1 MARQS
6 PSRAIPNLL
15 GPRKDEVGRF
25 DNSSGCSPEK
35 GTGRVAM
42 NERQGKD
49 GGGETDLV
57 YQRITS
63 RSDEAIK
70 VALGLADEAD
80 KAAQKMVAECETLLE
95 AVRQGTEQIRS
106 ELREKM
112 VEFATVMHDY
122 SERIAAKNTAYVES
136 TRKTIDVISSHIE
149 TVRAAMKTVSPERG
163 PMAADD

>member
-1 MARQS
+1 
-6 PSRAIPNLL
+6 
-15 GPRKDEVGRF
+15 
-25 DNSSGCSPEK
+25 
-35 GTGRVAM
+35 M

-49 GGGETDLV
+49 GGGVTDML

-80 KAAQKMVAECETLLE
+80 KAAQKMVAECETLLQ
-95 AVRQGTEQIRS
+95 AVRQGTAQIRS

-112 VEFATVMHDY
+112 IEFATVMRDY
-122 SERIAAKNTAYVES
+122 SETIAAKNTAYVES

-149 TVRAAMKTVSPERG
+149 TVRAAMKAVAPERAQIAAPDAHIEKG
-163 PMAADD
+163 PFRSRS